1 MAALA
6 TTHDSPISAPSSPAR
21 KKLEVVQAHRAWI
34 QSLGERSTGI
44 QRRVKKGQKK
54 YTLCVF
60 VCSTIFSISS
70 LDLFQHEHVHLH
82 LLKNYSIKF
91 LQNLQILLNKVFIL
105 FHSNSSQPLKFYN
118 MPEIDFRQV
127 SGTAHQN
134 SDFNGECHVSSL
146 VKSIKKIGCGFI

>member
-6 TTHDSPISAPSSPAR
+6 TTHNSPISAPSSPAR

-34 QSLGERSTGI
+34 QSLGERSTEI
-44 QRRVKKGQKK
+44 QKRVKKGQKK
-54 YTLCVF
+54 YSLCVF

-70 LDLFQHEHVHLH
+70 LNLFQHEHVHL
-82 LLKNYSIKF
+82 LKENYSIKF

-105 FHSNSSQPLKFYN
+105 FHSNSSKPSKFYN

-127 SGTAHQN
+127 SGTAHQY

-146 VKSIKKIGCGFI
+146 VKSIKKIGCCFI